1 MTVMTVM
8 VMVTMLPRTIM
19 VTGDNLLTAVSVARD
34 CGLVAPGEAVIRC
47 RAEVGDTGRTQ
58 VTFTRAVMGHGGS

>member
-1 MTVMTVM
+1 MTVMMVM
-8 VMVTMLPRTIM
+8 MVTMLPRTIM

-58 VTFTRAVMGHGGS
+58 VTFTRAVMGQGGS

>member
-1 MTVMTVM
+1 MTVM
-8 VMVTMLPRTIM
+8 VMMVTMVPRTIM

-47 RAEVGDTGRTQ
+47 RAEVGDTGRIQ

>member
-1 MTVMTVM
+1 MTVTTVAI
-8 VMVTMLPRTIM
+8 VTMVPRTIM

-58 VTFTRAVMGHGGS
+58 VTFTRAVMGQGGS

>member
-58 VTFTRAVMGHGGS
+58 VTFTREVM

>member
-1 MTVMTVM
+1 MLTIMTM
-8 VMVTMLPRTIM
+8 MVTMLSRTIM

-34 CGLVAPGEAVIRC
+34 CGLLAPGEAVIRC

>member
-1 MTVMTVM
+1 MLTIMTM
-8 VMVTMLPRTIM
+8 MVTMLSRTIM

-47 RAEVGDTGRTQ
+47 RAEVGDTGRTR
-58 VTFTRAVMGHGGS
+58 VTFTRAVMGHGGL